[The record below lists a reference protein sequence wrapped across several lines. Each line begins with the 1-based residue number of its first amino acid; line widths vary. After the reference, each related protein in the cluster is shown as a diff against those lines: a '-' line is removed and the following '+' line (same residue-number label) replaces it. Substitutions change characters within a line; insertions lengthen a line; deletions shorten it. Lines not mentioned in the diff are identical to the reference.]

1 MNKCIFFLKN
11 LKKNSKK
18 NLLYLIS
25 IMFPIIIIF
34 NLMNII
40 TNSNFFSQD
49 SSEEIMFLL
58 TLLVC
63 IFTFYSNSY
72 FVMSKSKE
80 MAIMELSG
88 IWPSKLARIL
98 LFENTIIEIISCISG
113 LLLGIAVMP
122 IFLLIM
128 YNIEGKS
135 GNLWTISPSAIWGTV
150 AILALQIGYV
160 TLGDYG
166 YASSREIIDLMNIN
180 KKVRIHDNSVSVSI
194 NQILTTLNL
203 KKKDNLH
210 KSKIYNL
217 KIDNYVIAYLFP
229 IVFVFLSPG
238 YIPIFVSSI
247 LSMMCTIYSIPGI
260 LKHSIP
266 EKILQLKNEKYID
279 DKIKLISLS
288 NLYASLKQLKFLL
301 ITLVITI
308 EMLLY
313 FIAISNSPRLK
324 AVCIISYVTIILL
337 VSGSILYKI
346 IMETDNKKRNFIQL
360 SLIGYTTDQIKEII
374 KEEFRLYYSIIIALP
389 LFHILIFSTLFK
401 KSGILSL
408 SLLLIMI
415 FIFLLVFSIAGII
428 SYNSYKKLA
437 LKKGVHKFL

>member
-1 MNKCIFFLKN
+1 MNRYMFLLKT

-25 IMFPIIIIF
+25 IVLPVVIIF

-40 TNSNFFSQD
+40 TNSSFFAED
-49 SSEEIMFLL
+49 ASEEIMFLL

-88 IWPSKLARIL
+88 IWPSKLARML
-98 LFENTIIEIISCISG
+98 LFENISIEIISCIIG
-113 LLLGIAVMP
+113 ILIGIAVMP
-122 IFLLIM
+122 VFLLIM
-128 YNIEGKS
+128 YNVEGKS
-135 GNLWTISPSAIWGTV
+135 GNMLMISPSAIWGTV

-180 KKVRIHDNSVSVSI
+180 KKVRIHDNSISI
-194 NQILTTLNL
+194 SIGQILTMLNL
-203 KKKDNLH
+203 NKKDNLH
-210 KSKIYNL
+210 KSKVCNL
-217 KIDNYVIAYLFP
+217 KIDKYLIIYLFP
-229 IVFVFLSPG
+229 IVFVFLSPR
-238 YIPIFVSSI
+238 YIPVFVATI
-247 LSMMCTIYSIPGI
+247 LSMMSTIYSIPGI

-266 EKILQLKNEKYID
+266 EKILKLKNEKYLD

-313 FIAISNSPRLK
+313 FISTSNSPRLK

-337 VSGSILYKI
+337 VAGSILYKI
-346 IMETDNKKRNFIQL
+346 IMEAHNKRRTFMQL

-374 KEEFRLYYSIIIALP
+374 KEEFRLYYSIIITLP
-389 LFHILIFSTLFK
+389 LFHVLIFFTLFEK
-401 KSGILSL
+401 GKILSM
-408 SLLLIMI
+408 SLLLLMLLV
-415 FIFLLVFSIAGII
+415 FLLVFFIAGIV

-437 LKKGVHKFL
+437 LKKGIDKFL

>member
-1 MNKCIFFLKN
+1 MNRCIFLLKT

-18 NLLYLIS
+18 NLLYIIS
-25 IMFPIIIIF
+25 ITFPVVIIF

-40 TNSNFFSQD
+40 TNSSFFAED
-49 SSEEIMFLL
+49 ASEEIMFLL

-72 FVMSKSKE
+72 FIMGKSKT

-88 IWPSKLARIL
+88 IWPSKLARTL
-98 LFENTIIEIISCISG
+98 LFENITMEIISCIIG
-113 LLLGIAVMP
+113 LLIGMAVMP
-122 IFLLIM
+122 AFLFIM
-128 YNIEGKS
+128 YSINRKT
-135 GNLWTISPSAIWGTV
+135 GNMWAVSPSAIWGTI

-180 KKVRIHDNSVSVSI
+180 KKVRINDNSISI
-194 NQILTTLNL
+194 SIDQILTMLNI

-210 KSKIYNL
+210 KSKIYGF
-217 KIDNYVIAYLFP
+217 KIDNYLIIYLFP
-229 IVFVFLSPG
+229 IVFVFLSPR
-238 YIPIFVSSI
+238 YISVFVAAI
-247 LSMMCTIYSIPGI
+247 ISMICTVYSIPGI

-266 EKILQLKNEKYID
+266 EKILQLKNEKYLD
-279 DKIKLISLS
+279 NKIKLISLS

-313 FIAISNSPRLK
+313 FISVSNSSRLK
-324 AVCIISYVTIILL
+324 AICIISYVTIILL
-337 VSGSILYKI
+337 VAGSILYKV
-346 IMETDNKKRNFIQL
+346 IMETDNKRRTFMQL
-360 SLIGYTTDQIKEII
+360 SLIGYTTEQIKEII
-374 KEEFRLYYSIIIALP
+374 KEESRLYYSIIIALP
-389 LFHILIFSTLFK
+389 LFHMLVFFTLFK
-401 KSGILSL
+401 KSEILSIN
-408 SLLLIMI
+408 LLLLML
-415 FIFLLVFSIAGII
+415 FIFLSVFFIAGVV

-437 LKKGVHKFL
+437 LKKV

>member
-1 MNKCIFFLKN
+1 MDRCIFLLKT
-11 LKKNSKK
+11 LKRNSKK
-18 NLLYLIS
+18 NLLYLLS
-25 IMFPIIIIF
+25 IMFPVVIIF

-40 TNSNFFSQD
+40 TNSSFFAED
-49 SSEEIMFLL
+49 ASEEIMFLL

-72 FVMSKSKE
+72 FVMGKSKS

-88 IWPSKLARIL
+88 IWPSKLARTL
-98 LFENTIIEIISCISG
+98 LFENIIIEIISCVIG
-113 LLLGIAVMP
+113 LLIGIAVMP
-122 IFLLIM
+122 AFLLIM
-128 YNIEGKS
+128 YSIEGKS
-135 GNLWTISPSAIWGTV
+135 GNMWMISPSAVLGTI

-180 KKVRIHDNSVSVSI
+180 KKVRIHDNSISI
-194 NQILTTLNL
+194 SIDQILTILNL

-210 KSKIYNL
+210 KSKVYNL
-217 KIDNYVIAYLFP
+217 KIDNYVITYLFP
-229 IVFVFLSPG
+229 IVFVFLSPR
-238 YIPIFVSSI
+238 YIPIFVAAI
-247 LSMMCTIYSIPGI
+247 LSMICTIYSIPGI

-266 EKILQLKNEKYID
+266 EKILELKNEKYLD

-313 FIAISNSPRLK
+313 FISISNSPRLK
-324 AVCIISYVTIILL
+324 AVCIISYATIILL
-337 VSGSILYKI
+337 VAGSILYKI
-346 IMETDNKKRNFIQL
+346 IMETDNKRRTFMQL
-360 SLIGYTTDQIKEII
+360 SLIGYTTEQIKGII
-374 KEEFRLYYSIIIALP
+374 KEEFKLYYSIIIALP
-389 LFHILIFSTLFK
+389 LFHILIFFILFK
-401 KSGILSL
+401 KSEILSV
-408 SLLLIMI
+408 SLLLLML
-415 FIFLLVFSIAGII
+415 FIFLLVFSIAGIF

-437 LKKGVHKFL
+437 LKKAAHKFL